1 MVNKGKNEMNIVVSL
16 CDQMVFYLLIKWLLL
31 EMAAWLENSV
41 SKNEEFDM
49 CLWME
54 MMRKKEEM

>member
-1 MVNKGKNEMNIVVSL
+1 VIKW
-16 CDQMVFYLLIKWLLL
+16 FFFLLIKWLLL

>member
-1 MVNKGKNEMNIVVSL
+1 
-16 CDQMVFYLLIKWLLL
+16 
-31 EMAAWLENSV
+31 MAAWLENSV